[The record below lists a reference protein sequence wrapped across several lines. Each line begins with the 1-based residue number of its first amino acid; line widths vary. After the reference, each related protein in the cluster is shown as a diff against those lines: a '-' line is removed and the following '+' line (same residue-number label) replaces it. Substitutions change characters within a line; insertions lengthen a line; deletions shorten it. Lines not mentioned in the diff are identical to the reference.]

1 MPLGSDFVRVIA
13 AAKTGAEWAW
23 AAIYR
28 DLAGPV
34 TAYLA
39 ARGASEPDD
48 LASEAF
54 LQATRDIAS
63 FEGDESGF
71 RSWLFVI
78 AHRRLVDSWR
88 AAGRRPQSS
97 MTMDDVPEPQ
107 GGNTE
112 EEALE
117 RLVTSELLSAF
128 QKLTDDQRDV
138 LALRII
144 GNLSLEETAKVL
156 DRGVGAVKSLQRRA
170 LLALQETFEYTE

>member
-1 MPLGSDFVRVIA
+1 MSLGADFNRVLA

-34 TAYLA
+34 TGYLA
-39 ARGASEPDD
+39 VHGAAEPDE

-54 LQATRDIAS
+54 LQAVRDIGS

-88 AAGRRPQSS
+88 AAGRRPQLS
-97 MTMDDVPEPQ
+97 MPMDTVPERE
-107 GGNTE
+107 GGNAE

-117 RLVTSELLSAF
+117 RLVTSEFLSAS
-128 QKLTDDQRDV
+128 QKLTDEQRAV

-144 GNLSLEETAKVL
+144 GNLSLAETAKVL

-170 LLALQETFEYTE
+170 LLALQGTFEHTE